1 MALSFLH
8 CFFIFTSFIT
18 FALSAFNLIH
28 TVPLCYT
35 ENICIEYGEPG
46 TETSAHPNS
55 EERVQF
61 LFRNIARLYPQ
72 QYIKSKYGKYTLG
85 TFGSSTEFDSD
96 PLCGQPVPYPL
107 YYDPQLNELARY
119 HVWDAQNCQETIGHN
134 TCSTQCHIFAD
145 CSFKA
150 RAEKFITNGIGEDI
164 QNGVI
169 EDIWNAN
176 MGYKTPSHCINAY
189 DPSYIYQGIG
199 TVVSSSLVNTVYAK
213 IGNGPIPYYPI
224 IHGGHFDERDKIHK
238 NDYNI
243 YGKHLVFMVEY
254 FGDVIGHIATKNMYL
269 LYDNNVYIMQRIF
282 GDKYSGFYALN
293 FKIND
298 INNCKPYAFFAVTE
312 TFDVYRLPEDTDYYF
327 STSMISNNV
336 GICNIN
342 HFYYEQTLNQWFG
355 NGSPFINNLLDIH
368 GVDNTNCLGCQET
381 NALSIK
387 FDETIRTLHPTPKPT
402 IKITKLTYNPS
413 VMPSQFPSAQI
424 TTTD

>member
-1 MALSFLH
+1 
-8 CFFIFTSFIT
+8 
-18 FALSAFNLIH
+18 
-28 TVPLCYT
+28 
-35 ENICIEYGEPG
+35 
-46 TETSAHPNS
+46 
-55 EERVQF
+55 
-61 LFRNIARLYPQ
+61 
-72 QYIKSKYGKYTLG
+72 
-85 TFGSSTEFDSD
+85 
-96 PLCGQPVPYPL
+96 
-107 YYDPQLNELARY
+107 
-119 HVWDAQNCQETIGHN
+119 
-134 TCSTQCHIFAD
+134 
-145 CSFKA
+145 
-150 RAEKFITNGIGEDI
+150 
-164 QNGVI
+164 
-169 EDIWNAN
+169 

-424 TTTD
+424 TTTDTPTDAYIVSTINNEESSDDNGNIKDGNNLLCCHGSNNWWDWLCKKKLHDDCISDWKCYFDDNDCMYNEYDNTLSTVFESTLENEDSNDSSESKSDSGWIGNWRNERGKKESTFSWKWEKSSSDSSNVSDEKNEETKENEQENTNDWKHKWNWDWST